1 MNRVARKE
9 MKAKSRFRLSTEV
22 RATLQRKHDKWT
34 PYRALSRVSKEIQAF
49 QSMCLLILSF
59 FKGKADDD
67 EGSSDDVACD
77 GRSIRMFS
85 DMIRSSLRDED
96 FISGKFFFIFYY
108 IMLPFSFT
116 FVCHVQRRIMI
127 MFFCLFV
134 CRRLCI
140 GFGINFWRRFE
151 TCCIW

>member
-9 MKAKSRFRLSTEV
+9 MKAKSRFRLSTKV

-77 GRSIRMFS
+77 GRSIRMVS

-96 FISGKFFFIFYY
+96 FISGKFFFYILLHYVALFVHICMSCSAAYY
-108 IMLPFSFT
+108 D
-116 FVCHVQRRIMI
+116 HV
-127 MFFCLFV
+127 FLFV
-134 CRRLCI
+134 CLS
-140 GFGINFWRRFE
+140 
-151 TCCIW
+151 